1 MILPADAVR
10 IAEWDE
16 VLDDAN
22 YYEVLGVLPIAS
34 PETIRDAYREF
45 ALAFHPDL
53 HADASMETRS
63 KVQRIFRRGSEA
75 YRVLCDSQLRM
86 RYDMGVEAGKLRMD
100 LGALPKQ
107 TPSLAPGTTRPL
119 PELCKTA
126 AAKICAKK
134 AARAIDDGDLAAA
147 RDAVKQAIEYD
158 GGFNPELQERLE
170 ALELAV
176 FATGG

>member
-1 MILPADAVR
+1 MSTPADAAR
-10 IAEWDE
+10 IAQWDE

-53 HADASMETRS
+53 HAEASVETLS

-75 YRVLCDSQLRM
+75 YRVLSDAQLRV

-100 LGALPKQ
+100 LGALPKRS
-107 TPSLAPGTTRPL
+107 PSLAPGATRAL
-119 PELCKTA
+119 PDLCKTA

-134 AARAIDDGDLAAA
+134 AARAIDEGDLSTA
-147 RDAVKQAIEYD
+147 RDAVKQAIEFD
-158 GGFNPELQERLE
+158 GFNPELEERLE